1 MAVEIL
7 VPGPPVVLRK
17 PSGDPA
23 AVTAYAAELLTSSAN
38 LDDFDTFALDSGLT
52 AGWEGDAATAY
63 RQVSRTTATDA
74 QAMGMT
80 LRKVSRAADD
90 YAETLTTLQ
99 SRYDG
104 LVDRRAVLVD
114 RRQQL
119 IADIDAAVD
128 VTDAEIAVLRD
139 RASDLTT
146 DITTLTTD
154 HDDLHTDADANDCTM
169 ISAFSSS
176 DTLDKSRRQAAGT
189 PDPADTAMQQGG
201 SPLDGDSTPGQVNAW
216 WDSLTDDERAAVIAA
231 YPDVI
236 GNADGVPIT
245 ARDQANRIVLGTDL
259 AALGL
264 LEQRGE
270 LSYEQRIALQNARA
284 AEDALANGAGRTDP
298 ITDEPLEPSLVI
310 YDPYAFDGD
319 GRMAISLGNPD
330 TADNVSVLVPGL
342 TTNSSSASSLTTDA
356 YNIYEAARYA
366 DPYSS
371 TASMMW
377 IGYDAPSDWDSLTVA
392 GEGRATEGGALLADT
407 VDGLRASRDG
417 SAAHLTVV
425 GHSYGSTTVG
435 HAAYDHGLAA
445 DDIVVVGSPGLGGDV
460 DHASD
465 LGIGADHVWAGNNSR
480 DPVAALADD
489 GWFGSHTLGGAGM
502 GNDTVED
509 DMGANR
515 FQAESTTR
523 GDVRW
528 FDDHSKYFEPNSES
542 LYNISQVI
550 AGDYDEV
557 IGADYTHDPWYDSP
571 QDPEWDR
578 EPTTI
583 NRSPEW

>member
-1 MAVEIL
+1 MVVEIA
-7 VPGPPVVLRK
+7 VPGPPVVLRRPK
-17 PSGDPA
+17 GEPA
-23 AVTAYAAELLTSSAN
+23 AVTAYAAELLTSSSN
-38 LDDFDTFALDSGLT
+38 LDDFDTFAMGAALT
-52 AGWEGDAATAY
+52 ESWEGEAATAY
-63 RQVSRTTATDA
+63 RQVARSTAADA

-90 YAETLTTLQ
+90 YAETLTALQ

-119 IADIDAAVD
+119 ISDINAAVD
-128 VTDAEIAVLRD
+128 VTDAQIAVLRD
-139 RASDLTT
+139 RAADLTT

-154 HDDLHTDADANDCTM
+154 HDDLHTDVDANDRTM

-176 DTLDKSRRQAAGT
+176 DTLEKSRRQSAGT
-189 PDPADTAMQQGG
+189 PDPADTAMQRDG
-201 SPLDGDSTPGQVNAW
+201 SPLGGDSTPEQVNSW
-216 WDSLTDDERAAVIAA
+216 WESLSDDEKAAVTAA
-231 YPDVI
+231 YPDVV
-236 GNADGVPIT
+236 GNADGIPVS
-245 ARDQANRIVLGTDL
+245 ARDDANRIVMGTDL
-259 AALGL
+259 AALAL
-264 LEQRGE
+264 LEERGE
-270 LSYEQRIALQNARA
+270 LSYEQRIALENARS

-298 ITDEPLEPSLVI
+298 ITDEPLDPSLVI

-319 GRMAISLGNPD
+319 GRMAISLGDPD

-356 YNIYEAARYA
+356 YNIYEASRFA
-366 DPYSS
+366 DPSAS

-377 IGYDAPSDWDSLTVA
+377 IGYDAPSDWDSLTVG

-417 SAAHLTVV
+417 DPAHLTVV

-435 HAAYDHGLAA
+435 HAAYDEGLAA

-528 FDDHSKYFEPNSES
+528 FGDHSKYFEPNSES
-542 LYNISQVI
+542 LYNISQVV

-557 IGADYTHDPWYDSP
+557 IGADHTHDPWYDAP